1 MFLKQL
7 TLQNFRSHEELSLD
21 FDSRLIFFVG
31 DNGEGKTNLLEA
43 ICMLSWLKSFRES
56 EDSNLIRWG
65 SANYFLR
72 GRIKENQ
79 KESVLEIGF
88 TAKPTVKRKLKFNQ
102 EEVKKRTD
110 LIGKFITVLLT
121 PMDLKIIEGGPA
133 ERRKFVD
140 AFISSF
146 DPNYLDSL
154 LEYNKILKHRNALL
168 KSGNADSSHLSI
180 WDKRLIEKGVSILN
194 KRKEIIL
201 ELNSFYQINLDKLSG
216 GRDGLELIYKP
227 NVSDENEFIE
237 KLARN
242 LGRDLRLG
250 YTSVGIHRDDL
261 FIGAEE
267 RDITEFGSQGQKR
280 STVIALKAATFNY
293 YKNVL
298 NTTPV
303 LLIDDVIRELDVKRR
318 EYFVDLVIN
327 AGQAF
332 FTTTDLEGIQDYV
345 GKLEDQ
351 KQIFLIQQGTVQS
364 VV

>member
-1 MFLKQL
+1 MFLTHL

-56 EDSNLIRWG
+56 EDANLIRWEA
-65 SANYFLR
+65 SNYFLR
-72 GRIKENQ
+72 GRIKDKQ
-79 KESVLEIGF
+79 KDSVLEMGY
-88 TAKPTVKRKLKFNQ
+88 TSKPAVKRKLKFNQ

-133 ERRKFVD
+133 ERRKFLD
-140 AFISSF
+140 AFLSSF
-146 DPNYLDSL
+146 DPFYLDCL

-168 KSGNADSSHLSI
+168 KNGNADSSQLSV
-180 WDKRLIEKGVSILN
+180 WDKRLIEKGS
-194 KRKEIIL
+194 IIL
-201 ELNSFYQINLDKLSG
+201 EKRKSIVSELNSYYRSNLDKLSG
-216 GRDGLELIYKP
+216 GKDGLELLYDP
-227 NVSDENEFIE
+227 DVNDEIEFAE
-237 KLARN
+237 KLHRN

-250 YTSVGIHRDDL
+250 YTSAGIHRDDL
-261 FIGAEE
+261 FIGADS

-293 YKNVL
+293 YKEVL
-298 NTTPV
+298 DTTPV

-318 EYFVDLVIN
+318 EYFVDLVVN

-351 KQIFLIQQGTVQS
+351 KQIFLIKNGVVSS
-364 VV
+364 VK

>member
-1 MFLKQL
+1 MFLKHL

-21 FDSRLIFFVG
+21 FHSRLIFFVG

-56 EDSNLIRWG
+56 EDGNLIRW
-65 SANYFLR
+65 SAENYFLR
-72 GRIKENQ
+72 GRIQENQ
-79 KESVLEIGF
+79 KESVLEIGY

-102 EEVKKRTD
+102 EEIKKRTD

-121 PMDLKIIEGGPA
+121 PMDLKIIEGGPS
-133 ERRKFVD
+133 ERRKFID

-146 DPNYLDSL
+146 DPFYLDCL

-168 KSGNADSSHLSI
+168 KTGNSDSSQLSI
-180 WDKRLIEKGVSILN
+180 WEKRLVEKGTIILN
-194 KRKEIIL
+194 KRKEIVL
-201 ELNSFYQINLDKLSG
+201 ELNSFYRTNLDKLSG
-216 GRDGLELIYKP
+216 GRDGLTLIYKP
-227 NVSDENEFIE
+227 DVGNEREFFE
-237 KLARN
+237 KLNRN

-250 YTSVGIHRDDL
+250 YTSAGIHRDDL
-261 FIGAEE
+261 FIGIDS

-298 NTTPV
+298 NKTPV

-318 EYFVDLVIN
+318 EYFVDLVVN

-351 KQIFLIQQGTVQS
+351 KQIFMIKDGEVRS
-364 VV
+364 VE

>member
-1 MFLKQL
+1 MFLKHL
-7 TLQNFRSHEELSLD
+7 TIQNFRSHEELSLD

-43 ICMLSWLKSFRES
+43 ICILSWLKSFRES

-65 SANYFLR
+65 SENYFLR

-88 TAKPTVKRKLKFNQ
+88 TSKPSVKRKLKFNQ

-121 PMDLKIIEGGPA
+121 PMDLKIIEDGPA
-133 ERRKFVD
+133 ERRKFID

-146 DPNYLDSL
+146 DPSYLESL

-168 KSGNADSSHLSI
+168 KSGNSEVSHLSI
-180 WDKRLIEKGVSILN
+180 WDKKIVEKGIFILN
-194 KRKEIIL
+194 KRKEIVL
-201 ELNSFYQINLDKLSG
+201 ELNSFYKINLDKLSG
-216 GRDGLELIYKP
+216 GKDGLELVYKP
-227 NVSDENEFIE
+227 NVKDQNEFLE
-237 KLARN
+237 KLKHN
-242 LGRDLRLG
+242 LSRDLRLG

-261 FIGAEE
+261 FIGVDE

-293 YKNVL
+293 YKNIL
-298 NTTPV
+298 NTIPV

-318 EYFVDLVIN
+318 EYFVDLVVT

-351 KQIFLIQQGTVQS
+351 KQIFLIRQGKVES
-364 VV
+364 IK

>member
-1 MFLKQL
+1 MFLKHL
-7 TLQNFRSHEELSLD
+7 TLQNFRNHEELSLD
-21 FDSRLIFFVG
+21 FNSRLIFFVG

-43 ICMLSWLKSFRES
+43 ICMLSWLKSFREP

-65 SANYFLR
+65 SENYFLR
-72 GRIKENQ
+72 GRIQENQ

-121 PMDLKIIEGGPA
+121 PMDLKIIESGPA
-133 ERRKFVD
+133 ERRKFID

-146 DPNYLDSL
+146 DPFYLESL

-168 KSGNADSSHLSI
+168 KTGGSDASHLSI
-180 WDKRLIEKGVSILN
+180 WDKKLIEKGVIILN
-194 KRKEIIL
+194 KREEIVL
-201 ELNSFYQINLDKLSG
+201 ELNSFYQTNLNRLSG
-216 GRDGLELIYKP
+216 GKDELEMTYKP
-227 NVSDENEFIE
+227 NVKNENEFVE
-237 KLARN
+237 KLGRN

-261 FIGAEE
+261 FIGSNE

-280 STVIALKAATFNY
+280 STVIALKTATFNY
-293 YKNVL
+293 YRNVL

-318 EYFVDLVIN
+318 EYFVDLVVN

-345 GKLEDQ
+345 GKLQDQ
-351 KQIFLIQQGTVQS
+351 KQIFLIRQGNVQS
-364 VV
+364 VE

>member
-1 MFLKQL
+1 MFLKHL
-7 TLQNFRSHEELSLD
+7 TLQNFRSYEELSLD

-65 SANYFLR
+65 SENYFLR
-72 GRIKENQ
+72 GKIKGDQ
-79 KESVLEIGF
+79 KESVLEVGF

-133 ERRKFVD
+133 ERRKFID

-146 DPNYLDSL
+146 DPFYLECL

-168 KSGNADSSHLSI
+168 KTGISDASHLSI
-180 WDKRLIEKGVSILN
+180 WDRKLIEKGVLILN
-194 KRKEIIL
+194 KRKEIVFG
-201 ELNSFYQINLDKLSG
+201 LNSFYQPNLNKLSG
-216 GRDGLELIYKP
+216 GKDELEMIYGP
-227 NVSDENEFIE
+227 NVKDKDEFVE
-237 KLARN
+237 KLSRN

-261 FIGAEE
+261 FIGANK

-293 YKNVL
+293 YRNVL
-298 NTTPV
+298 DTMPV

-351 KQIFLIQQGTVQS
+351 KQIFLIQQGNIQFAK
-364 VV
+364 

>member
-1 MFLKQL
+1 MFLKHL

-65 SANYFLR
+65 SENYFLR
-72 GRIKENQ
+72 GKIKENQ

-88 TAKPTVKRKLKFNQ
+88 TVKPSVKRKLKFNQ

-133 ERRKFVD
+133 ERRKFID

-146 DPNYLDSL
+146 DPYYLDSL

-168 KSGNADSSHLSI
+168 KTGTSDASHLSI
-180 WDKRLIEKGVSILN
+180 WDRKLIEKGVLILN
-194 KRKEIIL
+194 KRKEIVG
-201 ELNSFYQINLDKLSG
+201 ELNSYYQTNLDKLSG
-216 GRDGLELIYKP
+216 GRDGLELTYKP
-227 NVSDENEFIE
+227 NVRDEAEFSE
-237 KLARN
+237 KIGRN

-261 FIGAEE
+261 FIGTAD

-351 KQIFLIQQGTVQS
+351 KQIFMIRQGTVQPIE
-364 VV
+364 

>member
-1 MFLKQL
+1 MFLKHL

-21 FDSRLIFFVG
+21 FHSRLIFFVG

-65 SANYFLR
+65 AQNYFLR
-72 GRIKENQ
+72 GKISENQ
-79 KESVLEIGF
+79 KESVLEIGY

-102 EEVKKRTD
+102 EEIKKRTE

-121 PMDLKIIEGGPA
+121 PMDLKIIEGGPV
-133 ERRKFVD
+133 ERRKFID

-146 DPNYLDSL
+146 DPFYLESL

-168 KSGNADSSHLSI
+168 KTGGSDSSHI
-180 WDKRLIEKGVSILN
+180 AVWDKKLVEKGSLILN
-194 KRKEIIL
+194 KRKEIVL
-201 ELNSFYQINLDKLSG
+201 ELNAFYQTNLAKLSG
-216 GRDGLELIYKP
+216 GKDKLDLIYSP
-227 NVSDENEFIE
+227 DVENEQEFSD
-237 KLARN
+237 KLSRN

-250 YTSVGIHRDDL
+250 YTSAGIHRDDL
-261 FIGAEE
+261 FIGNATK
-267 RDITEFGSQGQKR
+267 DITEFGSQGQKR

-293 YKNVL
+293 YKNIL
-298 NTTPV
+298 GTTPV

-318 EYFVDLVIN
+318 EYFVDLVVS

-351 KQIFLIQQGTVQS
+351 KQIYMIKDGTVHS
-364 VV
+364 LE